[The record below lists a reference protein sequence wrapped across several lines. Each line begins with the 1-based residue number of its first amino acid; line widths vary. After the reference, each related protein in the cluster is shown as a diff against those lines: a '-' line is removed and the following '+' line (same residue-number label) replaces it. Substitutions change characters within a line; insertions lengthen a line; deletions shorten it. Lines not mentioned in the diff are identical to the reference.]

1 MKNYFL
7 KKICSPLAK
16 IITLF
21 FVMLTFSPTLVQAA
35 PPVSNSSGLNY
46 SVLTALWQ
54 ASFVVQLVI
63 LILISLSILCW
74 AIAWSKYR
82 EFQILTEANEA
93 FGAVFWKS
101 SSLDE
106 LYSKVSLYSDSSQAR
121 LFKNTYSEMK
131 KISESPLLNGQMSNQ
146 FSGTAHIHMS
156 SQSSVANDKTNVDEV
171 TLTNV
176 SGPQLSGLDNLERTL
191 RKSIENELATMEAKL
206 TILATTGSTGP
217 FIGLFGTVWGIMSSF
232 ESIAK
237 TGSASLAAVAPGISE
252 ALITTAIG
260 LAAAIPAVIMYNH
273 FVSVIKKE
281 EIELNNFSS
290 DFLNILKRNFFKN

>member
-1 MKNYFL
+1 M
-7 KKICSPLAK
+7 KKICSPFTS

-21 FVMLTFSPTLVQAA
+21 FLLLTLSATLVQAA
-35 PPVSNSSGLNY
+35 PAGSSPSGLNY

-54 ASFVVQLVI
+54 ASFIVQLVI
-63 LILISLSILCW
+63 LILVSLSILCW
-74 AIAWSKYR
+74 AIGWSKYR
-82 EFQILTEANEA
+82 EFKALSEANEA

-121 LFKNTYSEMK
+121 LFKNAYSEMK
-131 KISESPLLNGQMSNQ
+131 KISESPLLNGQMNNHQ
-146 FSGTAHIHMS
+146 SGTAHINMNNQNS
-156 SQSSVANDKTNVDEV
+156 TGNENNVDEITV
-171 TLTNV
+171 TNV
-176 SGPQLSGLDNLERTL
+176 GGPQLSGIDNLERTL
-191 RKSIENELATMEAKL
+191 RKSIENELAAMEAKL
-206 TILATTGSTGP
+206 TILASTGSTGP

-232 ESIAK
+232 EQIAK
-237 TGSASLAAVAPGISE
+237 VGSASLAAVAPGISE

-260 LAAAIPAVIMYNH
+260 LAAAIPAVILYNH

-290 DFLNILKRNFFKN
+290 DFLNILKRNFFRN